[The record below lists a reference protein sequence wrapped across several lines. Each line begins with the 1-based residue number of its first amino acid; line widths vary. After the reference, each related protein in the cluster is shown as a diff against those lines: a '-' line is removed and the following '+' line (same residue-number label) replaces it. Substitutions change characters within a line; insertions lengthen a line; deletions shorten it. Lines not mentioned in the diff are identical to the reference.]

1 MDGLRGGHTEFA
13 GEGRL
18 SAHQRF
24 ALDERDAMI
33 DRDGYNCWRCG
44 VYLHGQRG
52 ARAHR
57 IARTKVNLC
66 EYGPYVLDHR
76 LNIKHSCER
85 CNSYAM
91 HFDGIEERDT
101 MLAAIIADLT
111 ERGYP
116 ITGEAYQARRQASKA
131 ALDREKRERARLQ
144 RVADREEAKRNSRSA
159 ARIALDALNLRAKK
173 YYQDNKE
180 EIRQR
185 GREQRRARGM
195 PARMVWEDESAKEI
209 LKLHRRLAN
218 YIQNMKKKY
227 GPKYQFSMTAHEV
240 EIVERH
246 RLSLENGIA
255 AGKRILISERK
266 KKT

>member
-18 SAHQRF
+18 TAHQRY

-44 VYLHGQRG
+44 CYLPGQRG

-57 IARTKVNLC
+57 IARTKINLN

-91 HFDGIEERDT
+91 HFDSLQERED
-101 MLAAIIADLT
+101 MVAEIRADLT
-111 ERGYP
+111 VRGYP

-131 ALDREKRERARLQ
+131 EADRKKREQKLEERARE
-144 RVADREEAKRNSRSA
+144 REEAKRNSRSA

-195 PARMVWEDESAKEI
+195 PERMVWSDESAKEI

-227 GPKYQFSMTAHEV
+227 GDKYQFSMTAHEV
-240 EIVERH
+240 DMVERH
-246 RLSLENGIA
+246 RLTLETGIA
-255 AGKRILISERK
+255 AGKRIPYSERK
-266 KKT
+266 KT